1 MSQGPSDP
9 RVASD
14 VAAEQARAAQQT
26 DRLDSMT
33 KPELLAEADARQVQV
48 PSGATKD
55 EILAALRGQEA
66 VEQSATDEDEE

>member
-1 MSQGPSDP
+1 MTQDPSDP
-9 RVASD
+9 RVAID
-14 VAAEQARAAQQT
+14 VRAEQARAAQQA

-55 EILAALRGQEA
+55 EILAALRGDPQA
-66 VEQSATDEDEE
+66 DQSTDEDEE

>member
-1 MSQGPSDP
+1 MQWPSDP
-9 RVASD
+9 RAISD
-14 VAAEQARAAQQT
+14 VRAEQARAAEQA

-66 VEQSATDEDEE
+66 VEQSADEDEE